1 MEMSGEYQ
9 IPANRSEVWKA
20 LNNPIILQASI
31 PGCTELETIDAHHLK
46 ATVALKI
53 GPVSAKFKGEV
64 ELSDIIEPKSYRISG
79 EGKGGVAG
87 FARGG
92 ANVTLEEINDGTLL
106 KYKVDAKIGGKLA
119 QLGSRLIDSTSKK
132 LAGKFFD
139 NFVKNFEA
147 IEDHT

>member
-1 MEMSGEYQ
+1 MEMSGEHQ
-9 IPANRSEVWKA
+9 IPANRTEVWKA
-20 LNNPIILQASI
+20 LNDPIILQASI
-31 PGCTELETIDAHHLK
+31 PGCTELEAIDSQHLK

-64 ELSDIIEPKSYRISG
+64 ELSDIIEPESYRISG

-87 FARGG
+87 FAKGG
-92 ANVTLEEINDGTLL
+92 ANVTLEENDDGTLL
-106 KYKVDAKIGGKLA
+106 KYNVDTKIGGKLA

-147 IEDHT
+147 KED